1 MNKQRRL
8 MLYVGT
14 TAWAILL
21 AAGSAAW
28 AAGSAGGDGTAP
40 LAAPSPQPPAS
51 QPADADDVDWS
62 RQRPDLF
69 NADWV
74 NPPAPD
80 ILAAPAAPTSQPNV
94 GGVEWSKDRPDLV
107 AKAPPELE
115 PPPSKGPPLPFHTI
129 EGPGG
134 GAITPMAYLV
144 NAGPENKIFGLPSV
158 AFSNVELGKKNLQAL
173 TLSETL
179 FGRLELSYGLD
190 RLGLGSLP
198 GDIRH
203 ATGVDIDRDD
213 VLLHNFNARLQLLKE
228 NSFDQFWVPAITGGV
243 QFKYN
248 EGISDINDRLGHVLN
263 TIGYDKSN
271 GVDYTLT
278 ASKTLNYDWT
288 FKRPLIVSVGWRNSS
303 AADLGFLG
311 FADDANRRNTIEANV
326 AYLPTDWL
334 LVAYEYRENQNPF
347 NHVIH
352 GPTGDLIGEEDD
364 WHAIDVSWIISKN
377 CTLTG
382 GWGSFGQLANTREN
396 GAWFLQLK
404 WEF

>member
-1 MNKQRRL
+1 MNEQRRA

-14 TAWAILL
+14 TVWAILL

-28 AAGSAGGDGTAP
+28 SAEPASGGQAAP
-40 LAAPSPQPPAS
+40 LADSLVQRPPVP
-51 QPADADDVDWS
+51 QPADPDDVDWS
-62 RQRPDLF
+62 SQRPDL
-69 NADWV
+69 NTAGSTA
-74 NPPAPD
+74 PPA
-80 ILAAPAAPTSQPNV
+80 AATLEAPTSQPNV
-94 GGVEWSKDRPDLV
+94 GGVEWSKQRPDLV
-107 AKAPPELE
+107 LKAPPEPEL
-115 PPPSKGPPLPFHTI
+115 PAASKGPPLPFHTI

-144 NAGPENKIFGLPSV
+144 NAGPDDKIFGLPSV
-158 AFSNVELGKKNLQAL
+158 AFSNVEMGRKNLQAL
-173 TLSETL
+173 TISETL

-190 RLGLGSLP
+190 RLGLGTLP
-198 GDIRH
+198 YDIRH

-213 VLLHNFNARLQLLKE
+213 VLMHNFNARLQLVKE
-228 NSFDQFWVPAITGGV
+228 NSFDQPWVPAVTGGV
-243 QFKYN
+243 EFKYN
-248 EGISDINDRLGHVLN
+248 EGISNINDRLGHVLN

-288 FKRPLIVSVGWRNSS
+288 FKRPLIASVGWRNSS

-311 FADDANRRNTIEANV
+311 FADDANRQNTVEANV

-347 NHVIH
+347 NHLIH
-352 GPTGDLIGEEDD
+352 GPTGDLIGKEDD
-364 WHAIDVSWIISKN
+364 WHAIDVSWIICKN